1 MEQYCSASI
10 PDIIRINSDAI
21 VLEWRLE
28 VSQMDL
34 LGGEKHCRVREP
46 NIGATSGGEGVDPQ
60 SAIKQAEHNS
70 TLVSYCYVTVRT
82 QALAPYL
89 TPTSTASA

>member
-21 VLEWRLE
+21 VLERRLE

-34 LGGEKHCRVREP
+34 LGGEKTLP
-46 NIGATSGGEGVDPQ
+46 GER
-60 SAIKQAEHNS
+60 AKHRR
-70 TLVSYCYVTVRT
+70 YKRR
-82 QALAPYL
+82 
-89 TPTSTASA
+89 